1 MTQPPDLNALSQAF
15 RKWGE
20 AENVRAQSPLM
31 AHLARVVAEDADLL
45 ALAAEVPPNQPKP
58 NLLFSAVHDLV
69 LAGTQHPLA
78 AHYGSV
84 GGTLGPAGSDAPFR
98 DFCLK
103 NREAIVA
110 TLSTRMVQTQVVK
123 RAVCLLPSFA
133 RVFSDGGAAPLVM
146 IEVGCSAGLIM
157 QWDRFHYD
165 YGEGTTWGDPDS
177 ALSLTTEVRGSSLP
191 ALPAKIPVEWRR
203 GVDLNPLDPTD
214 PREMRWLRALTWP
227 EDNARRDE
235 LGRAISIARATP
247 PTLVR
252 GDAVEVVP
260 ALITGAPAGAT
271 VCAYAPFSMYQFP
284 PPVLEAFHQALREA
298 SHARPVALLRMDEAG
313 VDSAVD
319 LTWFNAG
326 TVTTRRLVECNAHG
340 KWLTWVG

>member
-1 MTQPPDLNALSQAF
+1 MTQPPDLSALAEAF

-20 AENVRAQSPLM
+20 AENVRLQSPLM
-31 AHLARVVAEDADLL
+31 AHLAQVVAHDGDLL
-45 ALAAEVPPNQPKP
+45 ALAAEAPPNQPKP
-58 NLLFSAVHDLV
+58 NLLFSAVHDLI
-69 LAGTQHPLA
+69 LAGTRHPLA
-78 AHYGSV
+78 EHYASV

-98 DFCLK
+98 DFCME
-103 NREAIVA
+103 NREAIRA

-133 RVFSDGGAAPLVM
+133 HVFADGGTAPLTM

-165 YGEGTTWGDPDS
+165 FGKGTTWGNPSS
-177 ALSLTTEVRGSSLP
+177 ALSLTTEVRGRAFP
-191 ALPAKIPVEWRR
+191 ALPAEIPVAWRR

-235 LGRAISIARATP
+235 LGRAIAIARATP

-252 GDAVEVVP
+252 GDAVEIVP
-260 ALITGAPAGAT
+260 ALIADAPAGTT

-284 PPVLEAFHQALREA
+284 PSVLEAFLRALREA
-298 SHARPVALLRMDEAG
+298 SRVRPIALLRMDEAG
-313 VDSAVD
+313 IDSAVD

-326 TVTTRRLVECNAHG
+326 TVSTRRLVECNAHG